1 MTSDS
6 TQADRIGRDARPS
19 TCAGKASPG
28 GGFAGTHYYKTFT
41 FTNTSGGARCYTVT
55 INAGLNGPGDI
66 ESVAYDQTYD
76 PTMIST
82 NYLGDSGIVGLG
94 TTVDHASYSFT
105 VPTGH
110 NFVVVVNTTGT
121 ATNGSIASSQF
132 SGTVSGFIDNNA
144 GPGDCASI
152 PQIPPLNGVVSRKTH
167 GSLTPPPTGPGD
179 LTVNLNPS
187 TAATIEPRLGGS
199 SSGNHTLVF
208 TFLNTLTGPGAT
220 SITAT
225 ADTGSGPQ
233 PLPQNQISGSIG
245 TDTHQYIVNLTG
257 VPNAS
262 HISVTLH
269 GVSDSAGNSG
279 DIAPVR
285 MDVLLGDTNADRFVD
300 SADIGQTK
308 SQSGNPV
315 TSANFR
321 EDLNVD
327 GFLDSADIGLV
338 KSKSGTALP

>member
-1 MTSDS
+1 VAID
-6 TQADRIGRDARPS
+6 
-19 TCAGKASPG
+19 
-28 GGFAGTHYYKTFT
+28 
-41 FTNTSGGARCYTVT
+41 
-55 INAGLNGPGDI
+55 AGLNGPGDI

-76 PTMIST
+76 PTMLST
-82 NYLGDSGIVGLG
+82 NYLGDSGISGLG
-94 TTVDHASYSFT
+94 TTVAHASYSFT
-105 VPTGH
+105 VPAGH

-121 ATNGSIASSQF
+121 TTNGAIASSQF

-152 PQIPPLNGVVSRKTH
+152 PQLPPLTGVVSRKTH
-167 GSLTPPPTGPGD
+167 GNLTPPPAGPGD
-179 LTVNLNPS
+179 LTLNLNPN

-199 SSGNHTLVF
+199 ASGNHTLVF
-208 TFLNTLTGPGAT
+208 TFVNTLTGAGAT

-262 HISVTLH
+262 HVSVTLH

-279 DIAPVR
+279 DIAPLR
-285 MDVLLGDTNADRFVD
+285 MDALLGDTTGNGVVN
-300 SADIGQTK
+300 SSDISQTQ
-308 SQSGNPV
+308 SQSGQPV
-315 TSANFR
+315 TSDNFR
-321 EDLNVD
+321 EDVTVNGLIN
-327 GFLDSADIGLV
+327 SSDISLV
-338 KSKSGTALP
+338 QSKSGTALP